1 MTSEWRS
8 SSAIIVTSVHSRR
21 RFPARFGAA
30 ALLVAGS
37 LSALSAAQTASERD
51 ARIRDQFHQRLTD
64 YVRLH
69 EKAKETLPALPRD
82 ADPKEIDKHQ
92 RAMGRAIEGLRPKAR
107 QGDIFTKET
116 RAYFR
121 RQMIR
126 AFHEPEGRLL
136 RRSIMDENP
145 GPIRLRVNGRYPDTV
160 PLSTMPPSVLEQLP
174 PLPAP
179 LQYRFIGKRLILLDV
194 DAHIIV
200 DFIENALPD

>member
-1 MTSEWRS
+1 MKRIRGLLT
-8 SSAIIVTSVHSRR
+8 
-21 RFPARFGAA
+21 AA
-30 ALLVAGS
+30 ALVALGC
-37 LSALSAAQTASERD
+37 APVVEAEQSAAARD
-51 ARIRDQFHQRLTD
+51 ARIRAEFLQRVDGYLE
-64 YVRLH
+64 VH
-69 EKAKETLPALPRD
+69 GKASDTLPRLARD
-82 ADPKEIDKHQ
+82 AGPAEIDTHQ
-92 RAMGRAIEGLRPKAR
+92 RALGRAVEQLRPAAK
-107 QGDIFTKET
+107 QGDLFTKET

-126 AFHEPEGRLL
+126 AFRGPEGRVL

-160 PLSTMPPSVLEQLP
+160 PLSTMPPSVLAELP

-200 DFIENALPD
+200 DFIENALPN